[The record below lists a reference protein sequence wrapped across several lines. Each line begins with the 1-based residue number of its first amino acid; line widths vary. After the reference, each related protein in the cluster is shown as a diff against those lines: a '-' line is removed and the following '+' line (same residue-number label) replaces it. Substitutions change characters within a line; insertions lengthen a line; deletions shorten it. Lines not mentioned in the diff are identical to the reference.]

1 MKNLKE
7 GGDVQKSF
15 RKAPSVILEM
25 LNNEEA
31 AKKVEWALQAFDS
44 DKYLAKQ
51 LPDRLEDFMLSVIR
65 FVSKNPQSQYK
76 SLLKHAL
83 LKVCSKQS
91 SKVNFYFQIKIS
103 DSIQLPLIM
112 PYEMETAAK
121 RGRLAN
127 VSQNP
132 MHIFAEETDPEFEMR
147 LKFVL
152 DFYNE
157 STALKATPALI
168 GQLFDLINM

>member
-1 MKNLKE
+1 
-7 GGDVQKSF
+7 
-15 RKAPSVILEM
+15 
-25 LNNEEA
+25 
-31 AKKVEWALQAFDS
+31 
-44 DKYLAKQ
+44 
-51 LPDRLEDFMLSVIR
+51 
-65 FVSKNPQSQYK
+65 
-76 SLLKHAL
+76 
-83 LKVCSKQS
+83 
-91 SKVNFYFQIKIS
+91 
-103 DSIQLPLIM
+103 M